1 MSAAA
6 RSFAAA
12 AESFA
17 PVYGHVPAL
26 LAPLHP
32 YAPVGALDVF
42 GAARLS
48 MGVNWVASDTKGR
61 PRASYLQEALGM
73 LIVVFGGETFLS
85 LCTGSPPGWL
95 VNPTFIFLF
104 AGIHFALTRTPLR
117 ALVPAK
123 PNFLM
128 ELALAPLDAIGRTL
142 LLTRFSIVPLLHPQ
156 AGAKVLPATP
166 STLLLVPFI
175 LAVPFAALVFS
186 GTNWFAPQMELTTP
200 NELKPGGWMAVD
212 AWIAVVIPV
221 LFLSLIGPV
230 EGWPWG
236 LGTRLSE
243 DAAVVVCA
251 VVAIT
256 AFVGRTVYNLGGAV
270 EEPAKKS
277 SKKKAKKA

>member
-1 MSAAA
+1 
-6 RSFAAA
+6 
-12 AESFA
+12 
-17 PVYGHVPAL
+17 
-26 LAPLHP
+26 
-32 YAPVGALDVF
+32 
-42 GAARLS
+42 
-48 MGVNWVASDTKGR
+48 
-61 PRASYLQEALGM
+61 
-73 LIVVFGGETFLS
+73 
-85 LCTGSPPGWL
+85 
-95 VNPTFIFLF
+95 
-104 AGIHFALTRTPLR
+104 
-117 ALVPAK
+117 
-123 PNFLM
+123 M